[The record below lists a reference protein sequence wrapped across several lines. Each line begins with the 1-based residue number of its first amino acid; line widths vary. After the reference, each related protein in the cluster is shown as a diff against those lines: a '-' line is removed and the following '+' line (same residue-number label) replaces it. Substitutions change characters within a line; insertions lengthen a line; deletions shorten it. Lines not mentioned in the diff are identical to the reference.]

1 MVQPHSARKRPLDH
15 FDWFFRSEVS
25 GSVVLLLCTLAALFL
40 ANSPWSAAYL
50 HLLHLKI
57 GVSWGETTF
66 ALSLHHWINDGLMVL
81 FFFTVGL
88 EIKRELLIGH
98 LSSVKKAVLPA
109 LAALGG
115 MVFPALIYAALN
127 VGHEGARGW
136 GIPMATDIAFS
147 LGILAVL
154 GKRVPTTLKVF
165 LMATAIADD
174 LGAVAVIAVFYTE
187 TIHVASLVV
196 AIVLLGVLYVAT
208 RILGVRQL
216 GIVLV
221 LTLGIWLAVFAS
233 GIHATIAGILVA
245 LIVPVRP
252 TIAPRKFIELA
263 RDCADRL
270 QAAQLNPKSGLAND
284 EQMEAIAELEQASRQ
299 VQSPAERLEHC
310 FHPVQ
315 AFFVLPLFALANAGV
330 VLDQGVLRATL
341 TPEGLG
347 VLLGLC
353 LGKPVGIALFSWLA
367 VRNGRANLPEGMT
380 WKQIWGVGSVCGIGF
395 TMSLF
400 VTELAFSSTSLV
412 ANAKAAVLLASCISA
427 IAGYA
432 LLSRALPQPKQK

>member
-1 MVQPHSARKRPLDH
+1 MLQPSAARKGPLDH

-127 VGHEGARGW
+127 VGHEGAPHGW

-174 LGAVAVIAVFYTE
+174 LGAVAVIAAFYTE

-299 VQSPAERLEHC
+299 VQSPAKHSNI
-310 FHPVQ
+310 
-315 AFFVLPLFALANAGV
+315 AFTRCRRSSSFRC
-330 VLDQGVLRATL
+330 LRWRTRASFWIK
-341 TPEGLG
+341 
-347 VLLGLC
+347 GLC
-353 LGKPVGIALFSWLA
+353 A
-367 VRNGRANLPEGMT
+367 RR
-380 WKQIWGVGSVCGIGF
+380 
-395 TMSLF
+395 
-400 VTELAFSSTSLV
+400 
-412 ANAKAAVLLASCISA
+412 
-427 IAGYA
+427 
-432 LLSRALPQPKQK
+432 